1 MKKFTCIL
9 AALLWSIALW
19 SQNINTNKTMQNVEN
34 RLESIKNYLNSVGKV
49 ESVRKVKVDDSELL
63 LVAYVLAPTYQSY
76 IRCAVVL
83 PSPEVWTGRFVGLGN
98 TGYPTGYPENYYN
111 WTEFVASTG
120 CTGHLAGKNNAVAIT
135 DMGFSR
141 HREKNPEVWK
151 DFGFRATHLMTVTA
165 KEVIRLYYGKAASYN
180 YFFGLSTGGGQ
191 GMHEAQQFPGDYDG
205 IIAVVP
211 ASTRLYLMASNLHAC
226 RYLYDKDGKKLFAD
240 KQWSVVR
247 KAAVK
252 HFANRVPAYAA
263 GKFIPD
269 ARYSAEDAGAIA
281 RLAGEMDKN
290 ITPYMQQ
297 QLEKV
302 FAPIYIGNRC
312 AGESF
317 PFGGVEMY
325 NVGKDRLAM
334 LKMFF
339 GEEFD
344 IDKCNIDRDLE
355 EAFRVM
361 SPIFNAE
368 NPDLSAFRKR
378 NGKLIVCSGTED
390 CIVPYAAFREYYQRA
405 IAAAGGVDEL
415 KKNFLYY
422 VLPGR
427 SHVRGNGVRRL
438 KDVDQALFDWVEKNI
453 APTALTGVTTEG
465 VEYPVQPY
473 PQMTVG
479 DAASGYSSV
488 QMPELKTPA
497 RDELF
502 TATMTAADALKECEK
517 PLRKINYPA
526 GKVSSWHGYDRY
538 DFTFENRKAF
548 IVAPKNPAPGL
559 PWLWCLQWPTAFVK
573 RTPTFPLLE
582 KGWHYVHIDL
592 HDTAMGI
599 EGIKIADRFYK
610 YLQSMS
616 FDPKAALSGLS
627 IGGLYALR
635 WAAEYPERV
644 SSIYLDAPVTEP
656 VSKTGWLMKRYEK
669 CYQLSGVEAL
679 RNSHLTP
686 NNSCP
691 AIAKAKIPV
700 IAIRHGA
707 DTVVSNTTNF
717 DVFAR
722 NFRAAGGNLTVID
735 HADYAHHP
743 HGLENPAPLAEFIL
757 KNHGSDLANYNEL

>member
-1 MKKFTCIL
+1 MSRIISLLTALMLTL
-9 AALLWSIALW
+9 AVFAQDKTESAA
-19 SQNINTNKTMQNVEN
+19 QGFRKRMENIT
-34 RLESIKNYLNSVGKV
+34 NYLNTIGKV
-49 ESVRKVKVDDSELL
+49 ESVRKVKVNDSELL

-76 IRCAVVL
+76 IRCAVAL
-83 PSPEVWTGRFVGLGN
+83 PAPEVWSGRFIGIGN
-98 TGYPTGYPENYYN
+98 TGFPTGYAENYYN

-120 CTGHLAGKNNAVAIT
+120 CTEHLAGKNNAIAIT

-165 KEVIRLYYGKAASYN
+165 KEVIRLYYGKAARYN

-191 GMHEAQQFPGDYDG
+191 GMHEAQQFPDDYDG
-205 IIAVVP
+205 IVAIVP
-211 ASTRLYLMASNLHAC
+211 ASTRLYLLASNLHAG
-226 RYLYDKDGKKLFAD
+226 RYIYDKDGNKLFTD
-240 KQWSVVR
+240 KQWGVVR

-252 HFANRVPAYAA
+252 HFADRVPAYAA

-269 ARYSAEDAGAIA
+269 VRYTPEDARAIA

-290 ITPYMQQ
+290 ITPDMQER
-297 QLEKV
+297 LEKL
-302 FAPIYIGNRC
+302 FAPIYIGGRC

-317 PFGGVEMY
+317 PFGGVELY
-325 NVGKDRLAM
+325 NVGNKRLAM
-334 LKMFF
+334 LEMFF
-339 GEEFD
+339 GKDFD
-344 IDKCNIDRDLE
+344 PEKCDIDRDTL

-378 NGKLIVCSGTED
+378 NGKLIVCSGSED
-390 CIVPYAAFREYYQRA
+390 CIVPYVAFREYYQRA
-405 IAAAGGVDEL
+405 IAAAGSVEEL

-427 SHVRGNGVRRL
+427 SHVRGYGVRRI
-438 KDVDQALFDWVEKNI
+438 KDIDKALFDWVEKDL
-453 APTALTGVTTEG
+453 APAALTGVTQEN

-473 PQMTVG
+473 PDMTVG
-479 DAASGYSSV
+479 DAKNGYKAV
-488 QMPELKTPA
+488 RMPELKTPA
-497 RDELF
+497 RDEIF
-502 TATMTAADALKECEK
+502 TATMSAAEAQKECDD

-526 GKVSSWHGYDRY
+526 GKVTSWYGYKRY

-548 IVAPKNPAPGL
+548 IVAPNKPAPGL
-559 PWLWCLQWPTAFVK
+559 PWLWCLQWPTAFIK

-582 KGWHYVHIDL
+582 QGWHYVHIDL
-592 HDTAMGI
+592 HNTAMGI
-599 EGIKIADRFYK
+599 EGVKIAERFYN

-635 WAAEYPERV
+635 WAAEHPETV
-644 SSIYLDAPVTEP
+644 SSIYLDAPVTQP
-656 VSKTGWLMKRYEK
+656 VSNTGWLMKRYEK
-669 CYQLSGVEAL
+669 CYQLVGADAL
-679 RNSHLTP
+679 RNSPLSP
-686 NNSCP
+686 NNSCKV
-691 AIAKAKIPV
+691 IAKAGIPV

-707 DTVVSNTTNF
+707 DKVVSNKNNF

-722 NFRAAGGNLTVID
+722 NFQAAGGKLTVID
-735 HADYAHHP
+735 HADYEHHP
-743 HGLENPAPLAEFIL
+743 HGMENPAPLAEFIL
-757 KNHGSDLANYNEL
+757 KNHWKESVFYNEL

>member
-1 MKKFTCIL
+1 MSRIISVLTALMLTL
-9 AALLWSIALW
+9 AVFAQDKTASAA
-19 SQNINTNKTMQNVEN
+19 QDFRKRMENIT
-34 RLESIKNYLNSVGKV
+34 NYLNTIGKV
-49 ESVRKVKVDDSELL
+49 ESVRKVKVNDSELL

-83 PSPEVWTGRFVGLGN
+83 PSPEVWTGRFIGVGN
-98 TGYPTGYPENYYN
+98 TGFPTGYAENYYN
-111 WTEFVASTG
+111 WTEFVGSTG
-120 CTGHLAGKNNAVAIT
+120 CTEHLAGKDNAIALT

-165 KEVIRLYYGKAASYN
+165 KEVIRLYYGKAARYN

-205 IIAVVP
+205 IISIVP

-269 ARYSAEDAGAIA
+269 VRYTPEDARAIA

-290 ITPYMQQ
+290 ITPDMQER
-297 QLEKV
+297 LEKL
-302 FAPIYIGNRC
+302 FAPIYIGGRC

-317 PFGGVEMY
+317 PFGGVELY
-325 NVGKDRLAM
+325 NVGNKRLAM
-334 LKMFF
+334 LEMFF
-339 GEEFD
+339 GKDFD
-344 IDKCNIDRDLE
+344 PEKCDIDRDTP

-378 NGKLIVCSGTED
+378 NGKLIVCSGSED
-390 CIVPYAAFREYYQRA
+390 CIVPYVAFREYYQRA
-405 IAAAGGVDEL
+405 IAAVGSVEEL

-427 SHVRGNGVRRL
+427 SHVRGYGVRRI
-438 KDVDQALFDWVEKNI
+438 KDIDKALFDWVEKDI
-453 APTALTGVTTEG
+453 APAALTGVTQEN

-473 PQMTVG
+473 PDMTVG
-479 DAASGYSSV
+479 DAKNGYKAV
-488 QMPELKTPA
+488 RMPELKTLA
-497 RDELF
+497 RDEIF
-502 TATMTAADALKECEK
+502 TATMSAAEAQKECDE

-526 GKVSSWHGYDRY
+526 GKVTSWYGYTRY

-559 PWLWCLQWPTAFVK
+559 PWLWCLQWPTAFIK

-582 KGWHYVHIDL
+582 QGWHYVHIDL
-592 HDTAMGI
+592 HNTAMGI
-599 EGIKIADRFYK
+599 EGVKIAERFYN
-610 YLQSMS
+610 YLQSLS

-635 WAAEYPERV
+635 WAAEHPETV
-644 SSIYLDAPVTEP
+644 SSIYLDAPVTQP
-656 VSKTGWLMKRYEK
+656 VSNTGWLMKRYEK
-669 CYQLSGVEAL
+669 CYQLSGADAL
-679 RNSHLTP
+679 RNSPLSP
-686 NNSCP
+686 NNSCTV
-691 AIAKAKIPV
+691 IAQAGIPV

-707 DTVVSNTTNF
+707 DKVVSNKNNF

-722 NFRAAGGNLTVID
+722 NFQAAGGSLTVID
-735 HADYAHHP
+735 HADYEHHP
-743 HGLENPAPLAEFIL
+743 HGMENPAPLTDFIL
-757 KNHGSDLANYNEL
+757 KNHWKESVSYNEL

>member
-1 MKKFTCIL
+1 MSRIISLLTALMLTL
-9 AALLWSIALW
+9 AVFAQDKTVSAA
-19 SQNINTNKTMQNVEN
+19 QGFRKRMENIT
-34 RLESIKNYLNSVGKV
+34 NYLNSVGKV
-49 ESVRKVKVDDSELL
+49 ESVRKVKVNDSELL

-83 PSPEVWTGRFVGLGN
+83 PAPEVWTGRFIGVGN
-98 TGYPTGYPENYYN
+98 TGFPTGYAENYYN

-120 CTGHLAGKNNAVAIT
+120 CTEHLAGKNNAIAIT

-165 KEVIRLYYGKAASYN
+165 KEVIRLYYGKAARYN

-205 IIAVVP
+205 IVAIVP
-211 ASTRLYLMASNLHAC
+211 ASTRLYLLASNLHAS
-226 RYLYDKDGKKLFAD
+226 RYIYDKDGNKLFTD
-240 KQWSVVR
+240 KQWGVVR

-252 HFANRVPAYAA
+252 HFADRVPAYAA

-269 ARYSAEDAGAIA
+269 VRYTPEDARAIA

-290 ITPYMQQ
+290 ITPDMQER
-297 QLEKV
+297 LEKL
-302 FAPIYIGNRC
+302 FAPIYIGDRC

-317 PFGGVEMY
+317 PFGGVELY
-325 NVGKDRLAM
+325 NVGNKRLAM
-334 LKMFF
+334 LEMFF
-339 GEEFD
+339 GKDFD
-344 IDKCNIDRDLE
+344 PEKCDIDRDTL

-378 NGKLIVCSGTED
+378 NGKLIVCSGSED
-390 CIVPYAAFREYYQRA
+390 CIVPYVAFREYYQRA
-405 IAAAGGVDEL
+405 IAAAGSVEEL

-427 SHVRGNGVRRL
+427 SHVRGYGVRRI
-438 KDVDQALFDWVEKNI
+438 KDIDKALFDWVEKDI
-453 APTALTGVTTEG
+453 APAALTGVTQDN

-473 PQMTVG
+473 PDMTVG
-479 DAASGYSSV
+479 DAASGYKAV
-488 QMPELKTPA
+488 RMPELKTPA
-497 RDELF
+497 RDEIF
-502 TATMTAADALKECEK
+502 TATMSAAEAQKECDE

-526 GKVSSWHGYDRY
+526 GKVTSWYGYTRY

-559 PWLWCLQWPTAFVK
+559 PWLWCLQWPTAFIK

-582 KGWHYVHIDL
+582 QGWHYVHIDL
-592 HDTAMGI
+592 HNTAMGI
-599 EGIKIADRFYK
+599 EGVKIAERFYN
-610 YLQSMS
+610 YLQTLS

-635 WAAEYPERV
+635 WAAEHPETV
-644 SSIYLDAPVTEP
+644 SSIYLDAPVTQP
-656 VSKTGWLMKRYEK
+656 VSNTGWLMKRYEK
-669 CYQLSGVEAL
+669 CYQLVGADAL
-679 RNSHLTP
+679 RNSPLSP
-686 NNSCP
+686 NNSCKV
-691 AIAKAKIPV
+691 IAKAGIPV

-707 DTVVSNTTNF
+707 DKVVSNKNNF

-722 NFRAAGGNLTVID
+722 NFQAAGGKLTVID
-735 HADYAHHP
+735 HADYEHHP
-743 HGLENPAPLAEFIL
+743 HGMENPAPLAEFIL
-757 KNHGSDLANYNEL
+757 KNHWKESVSYNEL

>member
-1 MKKFTCIL
+1 MSRMISVLTALMLTL
-9 AALLWSIALW
+9 AVFAQDKTASAA
-19 SQNINTNKTMQNVEN
+19 QGFRKRMENIT
-34 RLESIKNYLNSVGKV
+34 NYLNSVGKV
-49 ESVRKVKVDDSELL
+49 ESVRKVKVNDSELL

-76 IRCAVVL
+76 IRCAVAL
-83 PSPEVWTGRFVGLGN
+83 PAPEVWTGRFIGIGN
-98 TGYPTGYPENYYN
+98 TGFPTGYAENYYN
-111 WTEFVASTG
+111 WTEFVGSTG
-120 CTGHLAGKNNAVAIT
+120 CTEHLAGKNNAIAIT

-165 KEVIRLYYGKAASYN
+165 KEVIRLYYGKAARYN

-191 GMHEAQQFPGDYDG
+191 GMHEAQQVPGDYDG
-205 IIAVVP
+205 IVAIVP

-252 HFANRVPAYAA
+252 HFADRVPAYAA

-269 ARYSAEDAGAIA
+269 VRYTPEDARAIA

-290 ITPYMQQ
+290 ITPDMQER
-297 QLEKV
+297 LEKL
-302 FAPIYIGNRC
+302 FAPIYIGGRC

-317 PFGGVEMY
+317 PFGGVELY
-325 NVGKDRLAM
+325 NVGNKRLAM
-334 LKMFF
+334 LEMFF
-339 GEEFD
+339 GKDFD
-344 IDKCNIDRDLE
+344 PEKCDIDRDTP

-368 NPDLSAFRKR
+368 NPDLNAFRKR
-378 NGKLIVCSGTED
+378 NGKLIVCSGSED
-390 CIVPYAAFREYYQRA
+390 CIVPYVAFREYYQRA
-405 IAAAGGVDEL
+405 IAAAGSVEEL

-427 SHVRGNGVRRL
+427 SHVRGYGVRRI
-438 KDVDQALFDWVEKNI
+438 KDIDKALFDWVEKDI
-453 APTALTGVTTEG
+453 APAALTGVTQEN

-473 PQMTVG
+473 PDMTVG
-479 DAASGYSSV
+479 DAASGYKAV
-488 QMPELKTPA
+488 RMPELKTPA
-497 RDELF
+497 RDEIF
-502 TATMTAADALKECEK
+502 TATMSAAEAQKECDE

-526 GKVSSWHGYDRY
+526 GKVTSWYGYTRY

-559 PWLWCLQWPTAFVK
+559 PWLWCLQWPTAFIK

-582 KGWHYVHIDL
+582 QGWHYVHIDL
-592 HDTAMGI
+592 HNTAMGI
-599 EGIKIADRFYK
+599 EGVKIAERFYN
-610 YLQSMS
+610 YLQSLS

-635 WAAEYPERV
+635 WAAEHPETV
-644 SSIYLDAPVTEP
+644 SSIYLDAPVTQP
-656 VSKTGWLMKRYEK
+656 VSNTGWLMKRYEK
-669 CYQLSGVEAL
+669 CYQLSGADAL
-679 RNSHLTP
+679 RNSPLSP
-686 NNSCP
+686 NNSCKV
-691 AIAKAKIPV
+691 IAQAGIPV

-707 DTVVSNTTNF
+707 DKVVSNKNNF

-722 NFRAAGGNLTVID
+722 NFQAAGGKLTVIY
-735 HADYAHHP
+735 HADYEHHP
-743 HGLENPAPLAEFIL
+743 HGVENPAPLAEFIL